1 MLSISSSPHIRED
14 ISVKK
19 VMYSVV
25 FALMP
30 AFLGAIYFFGIRA
43 FYLTAISVISA
54 LLTEYLFEI
63 ITHRKVTIDDG
74 SAIITGILLAF
85 NITPNAPFWM
95 PAVGSFFAIL
105 IAKQL
110 FGGLGFNI
118 FNPALAGRAFL
129 MASWPGIMTGRWL
142 VPLKPSGSTM
152 SGITSMFGKNNLHLD
167 VITGATPLNVLKLHH
182 SEVWVASALNSGETL
197 KHLFFGNVGGCMG
210 ETSALLLLIG
220 GLFLIF
226 KKYADYRISLSY
238 IGTVFVFSWI
248 LYLFGITKAGPLFH
262 ILSGGVMLGG
272 LFMAT
277 DMVTSPVTP
286 LGRWIFGA
294 GGGLLAV
301 IIRVWGGYPEGVSY
315 SILLMNILT
324 PLLDRTTLPRKFGEV
339 KK

>member
-1 MLSISSSPHIRED
+1 MLKTSVSPHIREN

-25 FALMP
+25 AALMP
-30 AFLGAIYFFGIRA
+30 ALFGAVYFFGMRA
-43 FYLTAISVISA
+43 LYITIISVISA
-54 LLTEYLFEI
+54 VLTEYIFEVS
-63 ITHRKVTIDDG
+63 THRKITITDG

-105 IAKQL
+105 VAKQL

-129 MASWPGIMTGRWL
+129 MASWPGIMTGKWMSP
-142 VPLKPSGSTM
+142 VHPHGSTM
-152 SGITSMFGKNNLHLD
+152 SGIVSSISGKIPVD
-167 VITGATPLNVLKLHH
+167 VITSATPLNILKLHKADA
-182 SEVWVASALNSGETL
+182 WVGYALNSPLTL
-197 KHLFFGNVGGCMG
+197 KHLFFGNVGGCIG

-226 KKYADYRISLSY
+226 MKYADYRISLSY

-248 LYLFGITKAGPLFH
+248 LYLAGITKAGPLFH

-277 DMVTSPVTP
+277 DMVTSPSTP
-286 LGRWIFGA
+286 LGKWIFGA
-294 GGGLLAV
+294 GGGLIAV

-324 PLLDRTTLPRKFGEV
+324 PLLDRSTLPRRFGRSR
-339 KK
+339 

>member
-1 MLSISSSPHIRED
+1 MLSTSSSPHIRED

-30 AFLGAIYFFGIRA
+30 ALFGAIYFFGIRA

-54 LLTEYLFEI
+54 LLTEYLFEV
-63 ITHRKVTIDDG
+63 ITHRKITIDDG

-129 MASWPGIMTGRWL
+129 MASWPGIMTGKWL
-142 VPLKPSGSTM
+142 APIRPSGSTM
-152 SGITSMFGKNNLHLD
+152 SGINSTLHLD
-167 VITGATPLNVLKLHH
+167 VITSATPLNVLKLHH
-182 SEVWVASALNSGETL
+182 SQAWVPAALNSGEVL
-197 KHLFFGNVGGCMG
+197 KHLFFGNVGGCIG

-226 KKYADYRISLSY
+226 KRYADYRISLSY

-294 GGGLLAV
+294 GGGLIAV
-301 IIRVWGGYPEGVSY
+301 IIRIWGGYPEGVSY

-324 PLLDRTTLPRKFGEV
+324 PLLDRTTLPRRFGEV